1 MAAFGSLC
9 LLIALALAAYNLLAG
24 ALALRWLAVPEPQ
37 YSPEQLSKW
46 YQQGRIAVFAF
57 WGALFLAIALRVLA
71 PVSTNSV
78 AFQIGAGVVLM
89 VPTIYIAW
97 LGYTR
102 RAFRLSPERL
112 ADTARRA
119 GIAGFVAVTGAA
131 FALIWSVFTNDFSI
145 TYILEHSNRA
155 LPIPYKFA
163 ALWSGQEGSLLLWAW
178 LLGMYGFVL
187 RLRHKTDVKLYAYA
201 GSILAG
207 VQKFFLSVLV
217 FAAPPFALLPGFAAG
232 GQVPADGNGLNP
244 LLQYPEMV
252 IHPPML
258 YLGYV
263 GFSVPFAFALGA
275 LMMRYPGEKWIKI
288 TRTWTMVT
296 WLFLT
301 CGIFLGMH
309 WAYAVLGWGGY
320 WGWDPVEN
328 ASFMPWLTGTA
339 FLHSVMMQE
348 RKGMMKSWNVW
359 LIFSTFLL
367 TLLGTLLTRAGLV
380 SSVHAFAQSS
390 IGTWF
395 VVFMCIVLAVCIFT
409 YVLQRS
415 HLKTEHQM
423 ESLVSRESSFLFNNL
438 MLLTACFVILWG
450 TLFPILSEYVQGSK
464 VTVGAPFYNAVA
476 VPIGLF
482 LLFLTGV
489 GPLLPWRATS
499 LKAIKR
505 NFVLPSIALWATVI
519 VCLVAGANPWQGGAF
534 DQGRFY
540 AVVAFALS
548 AAVLTAILSEFFRGA
563 AVISRQTG
571 RNLFAALWLLT
582 RRNTR
587 RYGGY
592 LVHIGVVI
600 VVIGLAG
607 AAFNRNAEKEMA
619 FHDQLNIG
627 PYTLVQVGSSQDTN
641 PDFDSDYAVLDVYK
655 GGKKVFQ
662 MTPEQRFYH
671 LGEGVQPQT
680 MVAIHSIPEWDLYVV
695 FEGINQDTNQPIIKA
710 FLNPLVGWIWF
721 GLGVIVIGTFIALV
735 PSLTPATAALR
746 VPATQAAPIVPAIKG
761 GD

>member
-1 MAAFGSLC
+1 MATFGSLS
-9 LLIALALAAYNLLAG
+9 LLIALALAAYNLFAG
-24 ALALRWLAVPEPQ
+24 GVALRLLATGQPAP
-37 YSPEQLSKW
+37 
-46 YQQGRIAVFAF
+46 IA
-57 WGALFLAIALRVLA
+57 
-71 PVSTNSV
+71 
-78 AFQIGAGVVLM
+78 
-89 VPTIYIAW
+89 
-97 LGYTR
+97 
-102 RAFRLSPERL
+102 PERL

-119 GIAGFVAVTGAA
+119 GIAVFVAVTVAA
-131 FALIWSVFTNDFSI
+131 FALVWSVFTNDFSI
-145 TYILEHSNRA
+145 TYIMEHSNRA
-155 LPIPYKFA
+155 LPAAYKFA
-163 ALWSGQEGSLLLWAW
+163 ALWSGQEGSLLLWCW
-178 LLGMYGFVL
+178 LLATYGFVL

-201 GSILAG
+201 GTIMAG
-207 VQKFFLSVLV
+207 IQVFFLAVV
-217 FAAPPFALLPGFAAG
+217 NFAAPPFALLRGSI
-232 GQVPADGNGLNP
+232 PADGNGLNP

-288 TRTWTMVT
+288 TRVWTLVT

-301 CGIFLGMH
+301 GGIFLGMH

-348 RKGMMKSWNVW
+348 KKGMMKSWNVW

-395 VVFMCIVLAVCIFT
+395 MVFMGIVLAVCIFT
-409 YVLQRS
+409 YILQRN
-415 HLKTEHQM
+415 HLQAEHRL

-438 MLLTACFVILWG
+438 VLLVACFVILWG
-450 TLFPILSEYVQGSK
+450 TLFPILSEYVEGSK
-464 VTVGAPFYNAVA
+464 VTVGAPFYNRVA
-476 VPIGLF
+476 IPIGLF

-489 GPLLPWRATS
+489 GPLLPWRSTS
-499 LKAIKR
+499 LRAVRR
-505 NFVLPSIALWATVI
+505 NFILPTVALWAMVI
-519 VCLVAGANPWQGGAF
+519 VCFAAGVRPWKDGAF
-534 DQGRFY
+534 DPGNFY
-540 AVVAFALS
+540 ALVAFALS
-548 AAVLTAILSEFFRGA
+548 ASVMAAILSEFFRGA
-563 AVISRQTG
+563 GVIARQSG
-571 RNLFAALWLLT
+571 KNLATSMYLLT

-607 AAFNRNAEKEMA
+607 AAFNRNTEQELAL
-619 FHDQLNIG
+619 HDKMSVG
-627 PYTLVQVGSSQDTN
+627 PYTLECVGFTQDSN
-641 PDFDSDYAVLDVYK
+641 ANYNSDYALLDVYRN
-655 GGKKVFQ
+655 GKKQFQ
-662 MTPEQRFYH
+662 MAPEKRVYLVSQ
-671 LGEGVQPQT
+671 QPQT
-680 MVAIHSIPEWDLYVV
+680 MVAIHSVPSWDLYVV
-695 FEGINQDTNQPIIKA
+695 FEGTNPDTGQPIIKA
-710 FLNPLVGWIWF
+710 FLNPLVSWIWA
-721 GLGVIVIGTFIALV
+721 GVALMVVGTFLALI
-735 PSLTPATAALR
+735 PSLKPAAALPR
-746 VPATQAAPIVPAIKG
+746 VPAARTENATAVLKG